1 MVGPSVS
8 AEERDRSHRR
18 LKAGGVALVGLSAG
32 SVAWQAGSTPAQT
45 AVAVAAGLALGA
57 VLVWFVARNLS
68 RMVPDPPAEPR
79 NRER

>member
-1 MVGPSVS
+1 MVGPSVDK
-8 AEERDRSHRR
+8 AELDRSHRR

-45 AVAVAAGLALGA
+45 AVAVGGGLLLGA

-68 RMVPDPPAEPR
+68 RLVPDSPAEPR
-79 NRER
+79 SRDR